1 MSTDPG
7 VEQEAFEGERF
18 EADLLQSQLEA
29 EGRRC
34 GRAYRRMRTLRAAGR
49 LAEAAGVCQHGG
61 GFPLDSIAAREGTTA
76 FGIDPHAGESGW
88 RCVECGSRLSAS
100 PWDDGVVT
108 HPCEVVR

>member
-1 MSTDPG
+1 MDGGPWM
-7 VEQEAFEGERF
+7 EQEALEDERF
-18 EADLLQSQLEA
+18 EADVLQARLEV

-34 GRAYRRMRTLRAAGR
+34 DRAYRRMRTLRTAGR
-49 LAEAAGVCQHGG
+49 LAEAASVCPHGG